1 MSYTGTKVRLFCE
14 REKFCGFWRVF
25 VREGCESERLGA
37 GGEVER
43 GRVNVSTGVSTWSF
57 VVEKIIM
64 SGHKNGIWLTH
75 G

>member
-1 MSYTGTKVRLFCE
+1 MSYMGTKVRLFCE
-14 REKFCGFWRVF
+14 REKFCGFWRFLCGKGVK
-25 VREGCESERLGA
+25 VSGCEQVVRLSEG
-37 GGEVER
+37 
-43 GRVNVSTGVSTWSF
+43 VSTGVSTWSF